1 MFGFRPPVY
10 QCNGYSSSY
19 SPFLCVCVSFIYIC
33 ICRLLRFTNVMV
45 SGSSSHHHSSIW
57 CPPTHQP
64 TIGKT
69 SHIFCHKFQIQ
80 LKKEIPFINLLLVHR
95 LRSQQRGNSGANLQ
109 KTNFGKM
116 TKEKKRL
123 ASEREMANVHFHF
136 AGQGRKRPQLIHKK
150 NERRLFDGKLIGG
163 RIREASHLS
172 YFSSS
177 HMN

>member
-1 MFGFRPPVY
+1 MAPSPCDFLLISDDGF
-10 QCNGYSSSY
+10 
-19 SPFLCVCVSFIYIC
+19 CVCSQYSVAEVS
-33 ICRLLRFTNVMV
+33 FTNVMAFR
-45 SGSSSHHHSSIW
+45 SSSHHHSSIW

-80 LKKEIPFINLLLVHR
+80 LKKEIPSINLLLVHR

-123 ASEREMANVHFHF
+123 ASEREIANAQFHF
-136 AGQGRKRPQLIHKK
+136 VGQGRKRVSLRDHDLFIKK
-150 NERRLFDGKLIGG
+150 K
-163 RIREASHLS
+163 REGCL
-172 YFSSS
+172 
-177 HMN
+177 MGN